1 MSETTA
7 LQRYRREVGE
17 SDDMNE
23 SDKRDSLYVLDIW
36 LQGGAEEAAN
46 AEEYAKKADE
56 EKKDEQMRQEK
67 QELDQH
73 VEDILKRAN
82 GMQKARSPFFTV
94 KRNDGES
101 KLRYM
106 SQKEHRELKEQ
117 WQKEYDQ
124 KIARVIAGVIVRT
137 EKRMEQD
144 VHTLWCENQVLRD
157 NLKALSDENESLR
170 QRLSNATKKRKRVVR
185 EHEEGGGLST
195 F

>member
-7 LQRYRREVGE
+7 LQRYRREVVE
-17 SDDMNE
+17 SDEVNE

-82 GMQKARSPFFTV
+82 EMQKARSPFFTV

-124 KIARVIAGVIVRT
+124 KIARVIAGVILRT
-137 EKRMEQD
+137 E
-144 VHTLWCENQVLRD
+144 
-157 NLKALSDENESLR
+157 S
-170 QRLSNATKKRKRVVR
+170 
-185 EHEEGGGLST
+185 
-195 F
+195 